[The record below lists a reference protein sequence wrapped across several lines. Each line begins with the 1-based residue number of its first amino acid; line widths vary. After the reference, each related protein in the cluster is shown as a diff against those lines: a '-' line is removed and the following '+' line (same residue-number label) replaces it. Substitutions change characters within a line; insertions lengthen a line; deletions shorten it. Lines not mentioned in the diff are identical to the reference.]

1 MGVKK
6 TMFRIVVVAL
16 VLAFGLQL
24 NAQTGKYRYHT
35 VLKGETLFSISQ
47 KYQISVQE
55 ILDLNPEV
63 SENIKTGQTLL
74 LPYTEK
80 EPIQNDPENTYRVK
94 SGDTW
99 YSISRSLEC
108 SVQQLQ
114 AANQEIFERGP
125 LQIGSLLNIPEA
137 LQATNPQGQLL
148 AARHDSVHQGVTYH
162 FVEPGETWYS
172 IARTYGSKP
181 SQLLQL
187 NPQLGGELQ
196 AQTWVV
202 VKQTNKVLSPVQ
214 EQLPTDENGPDTN
227 QTPTPLPSETDV
239 AKEAALQPAET
250 TAHEA
255 VEQQVQK
262 ADTNQAEE
270 PSFIL
275 YKIEKRD
282 RLGEIAAKFN
292 TTEAY
297 LLQLNP
303 ELAEGL
309 QEGRYI
315 IVPVIA
321 ADEAAADQ
329 PKTAETSANRVLRM
343 AIMLPFGDA
352 GADTLTAYELGE
364 TRNGKMRLRASAFY
378 AGAILAAD
386 SLAQLHDSLLVK
398 VFDTRNSTR
407 VLDSLSQDPF
417 VLSSQICIGPLY
429 GKNAEYLD
437 AQMNGE
443 SRPRIFSPLSAN
455 LKSQGR
461 KALIDL
467 YPQDQVGLQA
477 VANYFKRK
485 KQDTLYWVAAGS
497 GTAEEQKWLEALR
510 TEWAE
515 VAWMEDGKKYFTPLE
530 KEGFSQSG
538 LRALK
543 KKGRQLLIVNLSK
556 DPANM
561 ADIER
566 KAFALNDSAILVS
579 IHEWPANLKQ
589 EVEYLNG
596 LRLTYPQAFYVD
608 YSSPEVK
615 RFVRLYRERF
625 QAEPDVFAFQAW
637 DSFFLTHALWK
648 KNFEEELLE
657 WQGLQ
662 STYRLQWTDNRW
674 TNQGMSLLRM
684 EDYRWL
690 RIH

>member
-1 MGVKK
+1 MV
-6 TMFRIVVVAL
+6 RIVVASLLL
-16 VLAFGLQL
+16 VFGFQL
-24 NAQTGKYRYHT
+24 GAQTGKYRYHT

-63 SENIKTGQTLL
+63 DENIKTGQTLL

-80 EPIQNDPENTYRVK
+80 EPVQNDPENTYRVK

-99 YSISRSLEC
+99 YSISRTLEC

-114 AANQEIFERGP
+114 AANKEVFERGP

-137 LQATNPQGQLL
+137 QKVVNDQGQSL
-148 AARHDSVHQGVTYH
+148 AVRHDSVHRGVTYH
-162 FVEPGETWYS
+162 YVQPGETWYS

-187 NPQLGGELQ
+187 NPELGGELP

-202 VKQTNKVLSPVQ
+202 VKQSSKVLSPVE
-214 EQLPTDENGPDTN
+214 EQLASDEVLQDTTKTATD
-227 QTPTPLPSETDV
+227 L
-239 AKEAALQPAET
+239 T
-250 TAHEA
+250 TAAEVAEISPIPPVESTAQQA
-255 VEQQVQK
+255 VEQQASQ
-262 ADTNQAEE
+262 ADTNQPEE

-282 RLGEIAAKFN
+282 RLREIAQKFN
-292 TTEAY
+292 TTEDY

-315 IVPVIA
+315 IVPVI
-321 ADEAAADQ
+321 EKPSESTQ
-329 PKTAETSANRVLRM
+329 ETPSRDGSSGKMLRM

-386 SLAQLHDSLLVK
+386 SLSQIQDSLLVK
-398 VFDTRNSTR
+398 VYDTRNSTQ

-417 VLSSQICIGPLY
+417 LLSSQICIGPLY

-437 AQMNGE
+437 AQLKGDH
-443 SRPRIFSPLSAN
+443 RPRVFSPLSAN

-461 KALIDL
+461 KELIDL

-477 VANYFKRK
+477 VAHYFKRK
-485 KQDTLYWVAAGS
+485 KQDTLYWVATGS
-497 GTAEEQKWLEALR
+497 GTAEEQKWLETLR
-510 TEWAE
+510 AEWAD
-515 VAWMEDGKKYFTPLE
+515 VPWMEDGKKFFTPLE
-530 KEGFSQSG
+530 KEGFSQSS

-543 KKGRQLLIVNLSK
+543 KEGRQLLIVNLSK

-566 KAFALNDSAILVS
+566 KAFALNDSAVLVS

-589 EVEYLNG
+589 EAEYLNG

-608 YSSPEVK
+608 YSRPEVK
-615 RFVRLYRERF
+615 RFVSLYRERF

-637 DSFFLTHALWK
+637 DSMFLTHALWQ
-648 KNFEEELLE
+648 KNFSGELLE

-662 STYRLQWTDNRW
+662 STYRLQWVDGRW